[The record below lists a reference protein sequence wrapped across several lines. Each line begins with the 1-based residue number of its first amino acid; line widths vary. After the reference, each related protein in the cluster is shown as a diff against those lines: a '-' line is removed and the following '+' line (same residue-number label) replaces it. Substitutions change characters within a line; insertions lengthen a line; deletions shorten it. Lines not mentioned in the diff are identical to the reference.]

1 MCGAQP
7 VSIDQSRI
15 GLIVRWMT
23 FHFLGA
29 FPSVVCYKN
38 VVETYYYLMYL
49 LRNLLWKSLRMV
61 SLINLLPTTGSS
73 RDWFRKTTSSS
84 HRRFVLKSP
93 APPEAKSNNGLPDAI
108 SSSCASRLAR
118 ASFSALILASSA
130 RSALIRSSS
139 AKRAAVSSVM
149 KSIESDGSVGL
160 VAIVVVSQ
168 TTRVSLARYIYT

>member
-1 MCGAQP
+1 
-7 VSIDQSRI
+7 
-15 GLIVRWMT
+15 
-23 FHFLGA
+23 
-29 FPSVVCYKN
+29 
-38 VVETYYYLMYL
+38 MYL

-73 RDWFRKTTSSS
+73 RDWLRKTTSSS

-93 APPEAKSNNGLPDAI
+93 APPEAKSNNGLPEAI
-108 SSSCASRLAR
+108 SSSCASRFAS

-149 KSIESDGSVGL
+149 KSIESDGRQPSVGR
-160 VAIVVVSQ
+160 VSQ
-168 TTRVSLARYIYT
+168 NCRFSNHVSRFSNACHSRGIMKKT